1 MKVHKYEL
9 TDYHSVGIG
18 ETILLETRLYIP
30 NYHTVLISRE
40 RDKYFSNV
48 DIEIIRTSTNP
59 RDIDQA
65 KRCIDGSNESNARY
79 LGIVELPDNIVQ
91 EVISDGRLLDE
102 VKLRLRNSSKKL
114 CELI

>member
-9 TDYHSVGIG
+9 TDYQSFGIG
-18 ETILLETRLYIP
+18 ETVLLETRLYIP

-40 RDKYFSNV
+40 RDKDSPNV

-65 KRCIDGSNESNARY
+65 KKCIDGSNESYAKY
-79 LGIVELPDNIVQ
+79 LGVVELPDNIVQ
-91 EVISDGRLLDE
+91 RVISNGKLLDKA
-102 VKLRLRNSSKKL
+102 KLRLRASSKKL